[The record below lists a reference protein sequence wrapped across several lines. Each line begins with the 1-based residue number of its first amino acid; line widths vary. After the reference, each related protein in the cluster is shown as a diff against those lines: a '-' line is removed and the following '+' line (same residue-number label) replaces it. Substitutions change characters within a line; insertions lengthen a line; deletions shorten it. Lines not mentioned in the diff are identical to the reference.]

1 MCVVTSLVTPTD
13 VLWITKIFE
22 ETQIRTWRF
31 IVKLSCI
38 ARAKKF
44 YRSKLSVKI
53 VKHVQQNVN
62 NLDVEQTVI
71 TCLMQIFFLAL
82 GFYILFE
89 LSGKVFWRRT
99 NERKLVVLRNTTRDF
114 YWRDA
119 RMKHHISILQEGETQ
134 FYTNTYFDF
143 SDTLKFIFS
152 FYQDLV

>member
-1 MCVVTSLVTPTD
+1 MCVVTSLITPTD

-71 TCLMQIFFLAL
+71 TCLM
-82 GFYILFE
+82 
-89 LSGKVFWRRT
+89 
-99 NERKLVVLRNTTRDF
+99 
-114 YWRDA
+114 
-119 RMKHHISILQEGETQ
+119 
-134 FYTNTYFDF
+134 
-143 SDTLKFIFS
+143 
-152 FYQDLV
+152 